1 MAILEVGINIGMKNL
16 VEIKYYSSSDNVLDP
31 NLRAGFLTALESF
44 TSEVFGD
51 DISVISLGSFKLV
64 CYCEMIRLPGTEEE
78 NRQPLLSY
86 AIIERGT
93 EVNIIKEQL
102 NEIITYFLN
111 RFSLNDIFS
120 KKPKYFK
127 AFYSRIDEILG
138 DLKLKTEDRFRS
150 IFGEKEE
157 KEEEEQREKKKKK
170 KKKEE
175 EEKEKEKKEEEK

>member
-1 MAILEVGINIGMKNL
+1 MAILEVGINIGMKSL
-16 VEIKYYSSSDNVLDP
+16 VEIKYYRSSDNLLDP

-64 CYCEMIRLPGTEEE
+64 CYCEMIRLPGNEQE
-78 NRQPLLSY
+78 NKQPLLSY
-86 AIIERGT
+86 AIIEKGT
-93 EVNIIKEQL
+93 EVNIVKEQL

-127 AFYSRIDEILG
+127 NFNSRIDEILG

-157 KEEEEQREKKKKK
+157 EETEGKKK
-170 KKKEE
+170 KKKE
-175 EEKEKEKKEEEK
+175 KEEE

>member
-51 DISVISLGSFKLV
+51 DINVISLASFKLV
-64 CYCEMIRLPGTEEE
+64 CYCEMIQIPGNEEE
-78 NRQPLLSY
+78 NKQPLLSF
-86 AIIERGT
+86 AIIEKGT
-93 EVNIIKEQL
+93 EVPVVKEQL

-111 RFSLNDIFS
+111 RYSLNDIFS
-120 KKPKYFK
+120 KKPKYFND
-127 AFYSRIDEILG
+127 FESRINEILG

-150 IFGEKEE
+150 IF
-157 KEEEEQREKKKKK
+157 
-170 KKKEE
+170 
-175 EEKEKEKKEEEK
+175 